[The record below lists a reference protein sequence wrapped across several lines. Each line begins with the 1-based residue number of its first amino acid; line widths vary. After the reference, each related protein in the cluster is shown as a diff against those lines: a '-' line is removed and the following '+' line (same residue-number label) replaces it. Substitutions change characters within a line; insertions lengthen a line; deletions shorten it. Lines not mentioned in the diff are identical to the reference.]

1 MGNFIGK
8 ALIEAKKVGEVISK
22 ASSEI
27 GAVVGEATKNI
38 SETAKRAAKIS
49 MLKAEI
55 EGMYKDLGKAV
66 FEDGLLLTNE
76 KALELMQVMMD
87 KYKEVMELEAEEKAE
102 NDLTET
108 PETSDL
114 NWDFVDDMSFGKEDE
129 TETKEEVKDDKTET
143 KEEVKED
150 KKSAKKSSKKNIKID
165 KEDK

>member
-66 FEDGLLLTNE
+66 FEEGLLLTNE

-87 KYKEVMELEAEEKAE
+87 KYKEVIELEAEEKAE
-102 NDLTET
+102 NEKTET
-108 PETSDL
+108 PDTSDL
-114 NWDFVDDMSFGKEDE
+114 NWDFVDDMSFGEDVKE
-129 TETKEEVKDDKTET
+129 ET
-143 KEEVKED
+143 KEEVKEEKVEVE
-150 KKSAKKSSKKNIKID
+150 KKTTKKSSKKNIKID